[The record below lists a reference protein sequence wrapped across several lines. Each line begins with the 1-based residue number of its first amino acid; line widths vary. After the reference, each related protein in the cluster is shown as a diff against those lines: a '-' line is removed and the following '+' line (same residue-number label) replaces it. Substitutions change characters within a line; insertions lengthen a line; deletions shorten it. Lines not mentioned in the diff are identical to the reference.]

1 MAAAIFTPVPRAC
14 EDHGHATRMK
24 AYSRAIVSL
33 MSLVLLGGGVL
44 LALPAQAPRPGCAI
58 FGRVLSSGTA
68 LPGVSVIA
76 TRDGQIAAAT
86 STDTNG
92 AYRLRIA
99 EGEFVVSAE
108 LAAFARVAQ
117 TVTVSADSC
126 DIPLDVQLVLA
137 SRAGSGSGQESGPV
151 IESPSSLRRPN
162 RLPGGAA
169 QPAGQPRFSQ
179 LQLVQSN
186 AAAAAD
192 TSSSSIDEADPAA
205 RLLPPGFSTEAS
217 TSVVAVSGEAVNV
230 DRGQLRD
237 RLEALGRGEFA
248 AAGVQPPEGF
258 GARFGGPGGTPGAF
272 AGAQGGFGAGGI
284 GPGPQGGGPGGPGGR
299 GGAFFGRGRGG
310 NALQG
315 SANYNFGGSVLDAS
329 PYPLRAN
336 SQTDPTYA
344 RQQFGATIGGPLR
357 IPGAYDGAK
366 TTFFVNYAGGRSN
379 NLVDQYATVP
389 TEAMRAGNFSSL
401 PVGPI
406 DPATG
411 TLFLGGQIPQGRL
424 DPSALALL
432 NFFPLPNLPGA
443 TQNYRRSVAALSTT
457 DQFSARVTHNF
468 SGAPGRRGGAGGR
481 GAGGLGRGAGGAR
494 GGRSGTAIVLNAQV
508 QYRRNLADVVNVFP
522 TLGGFNNGSTW
533 SVPVSLNILHGRSIH
548 NLQVTATRSNTTIRN
563 LFADSIDIAGIAGIN
578 GVATDPSQ
586 WGIPSLSFSSL
597 TSLRDVAPDDRSD
610 RRIQIGYTL
619 THPLRS
625 HTFRL
630 GGDARLDRSGGI
642 TTGDARG
649 AYVFTGLYS
658 AGSPVVRSSGLDF
671 ADFLLGLPQQASVQY
686 AEDVALS
693 GRAFGLFVQDDWRLR
708 GNLTLNLGARYEL
721 VTPYTEAHN
730 RMVNLDV
737 APGFTAVDPVISGGT
752 GLYTGSFPS
761 SLIDGDYNNLA
772 PRVGVAWRVN
782 PRIVV
787 RGGFGTSFN
796 NGSYAAIARQLIAQP
811 PFAMTSTSIG
821 SLADPL
827 TLSDAFATVDD
838 STTTNNFGV
847 DKNYQL
853 GVIKT
858 WNVDVNHNFGRG
870 WQIGGGYTGTQ
881 GTHLDV
887 VRAPNR
893 DPDGLR
899 IDGVQ
904 PFLWQTSEGES
915 ILHAA
920 TIRLRKQQ
928 ARGVGGGVSYTFA
941 KSIDDA
947 SSIGGGGRVV
957 AQDDQNLNA
966 EWGLSS
972 FDRRNQV
979 AGNLFVQFPFGPN
992 HRWLNQG
999 GTLAALLRD
1008 WAVSMSF
1015 AVDSGTPFTA
1025 RLVGATSDVARGTNG
1040 TLRADYTGAPISID
1054 DPTLLR
1060 FFNTSA
1066 FAVPVTGAFGS
1077 AGRNTIIGPGT
1088 QQIDASISRDVR
1100 LSGNQVVSI
1109 QLQATNLFNTVR
1121 FGAID
1126 SVVNSPTFG
1135 QVVTI
1140 RPMRTVQLG
1149 VRFRF

>member
-1 MAAAIFTPVPRAC
+1 MRAHVRVIAALT
-14 EDHGHATRMK
+14 
-24 AYSRAIVSL
+24 
-33 MSLVLLGGGVL
+33 SLVLLGGGVL
-44 LALPAQAPRPGCAI
+44 LALPAQTQRPPCTIA
-58 FGRVLSSGTA
+58 GRVSSSGTV

-76 TRDGQIAAAT
+76 MREGQVVAAT
-86 STDTNG
+86 STDTG
-92 AYRLRIA
+92 GSYRLRVP

-108 LAAFARVAQ
+108 LAAFARFEQ
-117 TVTVSADSC
+117 TLTISSDSC
-126 DIPLDVQLVLA
+126 DASLDLQLVLS
-137 SRAGSGSGQESGPV
+137 SRAESASGQQSGPV
-151 IESPSSLRRPN
+151 IEAPSSLRRPN
-162 RLPGGAA
+162 RLGGNAG
-169 QPAGQPRFSQ
+169 QQSGQPRFSQ

-192 TSSSSIDEADPAA
+192 NSSASVDDADPAT
-205 RLLPPGFSTEAS
+205 RLLPPGFSTEAA
-217 TSVVAVSGEAVNV
+217 TNVVAVTGEAVNL

-248 AAGVQPPEGF
+248 AAGVQVPEGF
-258 GARFGGPGGTPGAF
+258 GARFGGPGGF
-272 AGAQGGFGAGGI
+272 
-284 GPGPQGGGPGGPGGR
+284 GPGPQGGPGGPGGPGGR
-299 GGAFFGRGRGG
+299 GAGFFGPGRGG
-310 NALQG
+310 NTLQG

-357 IPGAYDGAK
+357 IPGAYDGSR
-366 TTFFVNYAGGRSN
+366 TTFFFNYAGGRSN
-379 NLVDQYATVP
+379 NLIDQYATVP
-389 TEAMRAGNFSSL
+389 TEAMRAGNFASL
-401 PVGPI
+401 SVSPI
-406 DPATG
+406 DPITG
-411 TLFLGGQIPQGRL
+411 LPFLNGQIPQSRL
-424 DPSALALL
+424 DPSSQALL

-443 TQNYRRSVAALSTT
+443 TQNYRRSVTAPSTS
-457 DQFSARVTHNF
+457 DQFNVRLTHNF
-468 SGAPGRRGGAGGR
+468 SGTPGRRGGGGAGGR
-481 GAGGLGRGAGGAR
+481 GGGGFLGRGGGGR
-494 GGRSGTAIVLNAQV
+494 GGRSGNAVVLNAQV

-522 TLGGFNNGSTW
+522 LLGGTNNGSTW
-533 SVPVSLNILHGRSIH
+533 SVPLSLNILRGRSIH
-548 NLQVTATRSNTTIRN
+548 NVQVTTTHSSTAIRN
-563 LFADSIDIAGIAGIN
+563 GFAGAIDVAGIAGIN

-586 WGIPSLSFSSL
+586 WGIPSLSFASL

-610 RRIQIGYTL
+610 RRIQIGYTM
-619 THPLRS
+619 THPRGS
-625 HTFRL
+625 HVFRV

-649 AYVFTGLYS
+649 SYVFTGLYS

-693 GRAFGLFVQDDWRLR
+693 GRAFSLFVQDDWRLR
-708 GNLTLNLGARYEL
+708 GNLTLNLGARYEA
-721 VTPYTEAHN
+721 VSPYTEAHN

-737 APGFTAVDPVISGGT
+737 APGFTAAEPVISGGT
-752 GLYTGSFPS
+752 GLYTGPFPS
-761 SLIDGDYNNLA
+761 SLVDADYNNLA
-772 PRVGVAWRVN
+772 PRVGIAWRMN
-782 PRIVV
+782 PRTVV

-811 PFAMTSTSIG
+811 PFAATSTSIG
-821 SLADPL
+821 SLTDPL
-827 TLSDAFATVDD
+827 TLSDAFASVDD

-881 GTHLDV
+881 GTHLDI

-899 IDGVQ
+899 IEGVQ
-904 PFLWQTSEGES
+904 PFLWQTSEGDS
-915 ILHAA
+915 MLHSA
-920 TIRLRKQQ
+920 TVRLRKQQ
-928 ARGVGGGVSYTFA
+928 ARGVGGAVSYTLA
-941 KSIDDA
+941 KSMDDA

-957 AQDDQNLNA
+957 AQDDRNLDA

-972 FDRRNQV
+972 FDRRQQV
-979 AGNLFVQFPFGPN
+979 AGNLFVEFPFGPN
-992 HRWLNQG
+992 RRWLNGG
-999 GTLAALLRD
+999 GTWAALLRD
-1008 WAVSMSF
+1008 WAIAMSF

-1040 TLRADYTGAPISID
+1040 TLRADYTGASISID

-1066 FAVPVTGAFGS
+1066 FAVPATGAFGT

-1088 QQIDASISRDVR
+1088 QQVDASISRDVR

>member
-1 MAAAIFTPVPRAC
+1 
-14 EDHGHATRMK
+14 MK
-24 AYSRAIVSL
+24 ALSRVIVSL
-33 MSLVLLGGGVL
+33 SSLVLVGGGVL
-44 LALPAQAPRPGCAI
+44 LALPAQAPRPACTLA
-58 FGRVLSSGTA
+58 GRVVNSGTA
-68 LPGVSVIA
+68 LPGVSVTA
-76 TRDGQIAAAT
+76 TRDGKVVAAT

-92 AYRLRIA
+92 GYRLRIP

-108 LAAFARVAQ
+108 LAAFARFEQ
-117 TVTVSADSC
+117 TLAVSPESC
-126 DIPLDVQLVLA
+126 DVPLDVQLVLA
-137 SRAGSGSGQESGPV
+137 SRAQAASGQQSGPV
-151 IESPSSLRRPN
+151 IEAPSSLRRPT
-162 RLPGGAA
+162 RLGGN
-169 QPAGQPRFSQ
+169 AGQQSGQSRFSQ

-186 AAAAAD
+186 AAGAAD
-192 TSSSSIDEADPAA
+192 NASASIDDADPAT
-205 RLLPPGFSTEAS
+205 RLLPPGFSTEAA
-217 TSVVAVSGEAVNV
+217 TSVVAVTGEAVNV
-230 DRGQLRD
+230 DRGRLRD

-248 AAGVQPPEGF
+248 AAGAQPPDGF
-258 GARFGGPGGTPGAF
+258 GPRGGGPGGAAGAF
-272 AGAQGGFGAGGI
+272 AGAPGGFAAPGGF
-284 GPGPQGGGPGGPGGR
+284 GPGPQGGPGGFGGR
-299 GGAFFGRGRGG
+299 GGGFLGRGRGG
-310 NALQG
+310 STLQG
-315 SANYNFGGSVLDAS
+315 SANYNFGGSALDAS
-329 PYPLRAN
+329 PYPIRAN

-344 RQQFGATIGGPLR
+344 RNQFGATIGGPLR
-357 IPGAYDGAK
+357 IPGVYDGAR
-366 TTFFVNYAGGRSN
+366 TTFFANYAGGRSN

-389 TEAMRAGNFSSL
+389 TEAMRNGNFSSL
-401 PVGPI
+401 TVGPL
-406 DPATG
+406 DPVTG
-411 TLFLGGQIPQGRL
+411 APFLGGQIPQGRL

-432 NFFPLPNLPGA
+432 NFFPLPNLPGT
-443 TQNYRRSVAALSTT
+443 TQNFRRSVAALSTS

-468 SGAPGRRGGAGGR
+468 SGTPGRRGGAGGGGR
-481 GAGGLGRGAGGAR
+481 GAGGFGRGGGGAR
-494 GGRSGTAIVLNAQV
+494 GGRSGTAVVLNAQV
-508 QYRRNLADVVNVFP
+508 QYRRNLGDIVNVFP
-522 TLGGFNNGSTW
+522 LLGGTNNGSTW
-533 SVPVSLNILHGRSIH
+533 SVPVSLNILRGRSIH
-548 NLQVTATRSNTTIRN
+548 NLQVTTTQSSTAIRN
-563 LFADSIDIAGIAGIN
+563 GFAGSINVAGLAGIN
-578 GVATDPSQ
+578 GVAPNPSQ
-586 WGIPSLSFSSL
+586 WGVPTLSFASL

-610 RRIQIGYTL
+610 RRFQIGYTM
-619 THPLRS
+619 THPIRS
-625 HTFRL
+625 HTFRV

-649 AYVFTGLYS
+649 SYVFTGLYS

-686 AEDVALS
+686 AQDVALS
-693 GRAFGLFVQDDWRLR
+693 GRAFSLFVQDDWRVR
-708 GNLTLNLGARYEL
+708 GNLTLNLGARYEA
-721 VTPYTEAHN
+721 VSPYTEANN

-737 APGFTAVDPVISGGT
+737 APGFTAAEPVISGGT
-752 GLYTGSFPS
+752 GPYTGAFPS
-761 SLIDGDYNNLA
+761 SLINADYNNLA
-772 PRVGVAWRVN
+772 PRVGLAWRVN
-782 PRIVV
+782 PRTVV

-796 NGSYAAIARQLIAQP
+796 NGSYATIARQLIAQP
-811 PFAMTSTSIG
+811 PFAVTSTSIG
-821 SLADPL
+821 SLVDPL
-827 TLSDAFATVDD
+827 TLSDAFASVDD

-847 DKNYQL
+847 DKDYQL

-858 WNVDVNHNFGRG
+858 WNVDVNHNLGRG
-870 WQIGGGYTGTQ
+870 WQVGGGYTGTQ

-899 IDGVQ
+899 IEGVQ
-904 PFLWQTSEGES
+904 PFLWQTSEGDS

-920 TIRLRKQQ
+920 TVRLRKQQ
-928 ARGVGGGVSYTFA
+928 ARGVAGAVSYTFA

-957 AQDDQNLNA
+957 AQNDQNLDA

-972 FDRRNQV
+972 FDRRHQV
-979 AGNLFVQFPFGPN
+979 AGNLFVEFPFGPN
-992 HRWLNQG
+992 RRWLNGG
-999 GTLAALLRD
+999 GTWAALLRD

-1025 RLVGATSDVARGTNG
+1025 RLLSSTSDAARGTNG

-1066 FAVPVTGAFGS
+1066 FVVPATNAFGS

-1088 QQIDASISRDVR
+1088 QQVDASVSRDVR

-1109 QLQATNLFNTVR
+1109 QLQATNVFNTVR

>member
-1 MAAAIFTPVPRAC
+1 MKAHWRAIFALT
-14 EDHGHATRMK
+14 
-24 AYSRAIVSL
+24 
-33 MSLVLLGGGVL
+33 SLVLLGGGVL
-44 LALPAQAPRPGCAI
+44 LALPAQAPRPACTIA
-58 FGRVLSSGTA
+58 GRVVASGTP
-68 LPGVSVIA
+68 LPGVSVTA
-76 TRDGQIAAAT
+76 TRDGQIVTAT

-92 AYRLRIA
+92 TYRLRVQQ
-99 EGEFVVSAE
+99 GEVVVSAE
-108 LAAFARVAQ
+108 LAAFARFEQ
-117 TVTVSADSC
+117 TVMVSDSC
-126 DIPLDVQLVLA
+126 DVPLDVQLVLT
-137 SRAGSGSGQESGPV
+137 SRAQSASGPQSGPV
-151 IESPSSLRRPN
+151 IEAPSSLRRAN
-162 RLPGGAA
+162 RLPGA
-169 QPAGQPRFSQ
+169 AGQQGQRFSQ

-192 TSSSSIDEADPAA
+192 NSSSAIDDADPAT

-217 TSVVAVSGEAVNV
+217 TSVVAVTGEAVNV

-248 AAGVQPPEGF
+248 AAGGQAPEGF
-258 GARFGGPGGTPGAF
+258 GPRFGGPGGNPGAF
-272 AGAQGGFGAGGI
+272 AQGGFGGPGGF
-284 GPGPQGGGPGGPGGR
+284 GPGPQGGPGGFGGR
-299 GGAFFGRGRGG
+299 GGPFGRGRGS
-310 NALQG
+310 AVQG
-315 SANYNFGGSVLDAS
+315 SANYNFGGSALDAS
-329 PYPLRAN
+329 PYPIRAN

-344 RQQFGATIGGPLR
+344 RQQFGATLGGPLR
-357 IPGAYDGAK
+357 IPGVYDGAR
-366 TTFFVNYAGGRSN
+366 TTFFFNYGGGRSN

-389 TEAMRAGNFSSL
+389 SDAMRAGDFSSL
-401 PVGPI
+401 SISPI
-406 DPATG
+406 DPLTG
-411 TLFLGGQIPQGRL
+411 MPFLGGQIPQSRL
-424 DPSALALL
+424 DSSALALL
-432 NFFPLPNLPGA
+432 NFFPSPNLPGT
-443 TQNYRRSVAALSTT
+443 TQNYRRSVAALSTS

-468 SGAPGRRGGAGGR
+468 SGTPGRRGGAGG
-481 GAGGLGRGAGGAR
+481 GGGRGAGFGRGGGGR
-494 GGRSGTAIVLNAQV
+494 GGRSGTSVVLNAQV
-508 QYRRNLADVVNVFP
+508 QYRRNLGDIVNVYP
-522 TLGGFNNGSTW
+522 LLGGTNNGSTW
-533 SVPVSLNILHGRSIH
+533 SVPVSLNILRGRTIH
-548 NLQVTATRSNTTIRN
+548 NLQATATQSNTAIRN
-563 LFADSIDIAGIAGIN
+563 GFAGTIDVAGIAGIS
-578 GVATDPSQ
+578 GVSRNPSQ
-586 WGIPSLSFSSL
+586 WGVPSLSFASL

-610 RRIQIGYTL
+610 RRIQIGYSM
-619 THPLRS
+619 THPLRA
-625 HTFRL
+625 HNFRV

-649 AYVFTGLYS
+649 SYVFTGLYS
-658 AGSPVVRSSGLDF
+658 AGGPVVRSSGLDF

-686 AEDVALS
+686 TEDVALS
-693 GRAFGLFVQDDWRLR
+693 GRAFGLFVQDDWRVR
-708 GNLTLNLGARYEL
+708 GNLTLNLGARYEF
-721 VTPYTEAHN
+721 VSPYTEAHN

-737 APGFTAVDPVISGGT
+737 APEFTAAAPVISGGT
-752 GLYTGSFPS
+752 GQYSGPFPS
-761 SLIDGDYNNLA
+761 SLVDADYNNLA
-772 PRVGVAWRVN
+772 PRVGLAWRMN
-782 PRIVV
+782 PRTVL

-811 PFAMTSTSIG
+811 PFATTSTSIG
-821 SLADPL
+821 SLVDPL
-827 TLSDAFATVDD
+827 TLSDAFATIDD
-838 STTTNNFGV
+838 STTTNSFGV
-847 DKNYQL
+847 DKEYQL

-858 WNVDVNHNFGRG
+858 WNVDVNHSLGRG
-870 WQIGGGYTGTQ
+870 WQVGGGYTGTQ

-904 PFLWQTSEGES
+904 PFIWQSSEGDS

-928 ARGVGGGVSYTFA
+928 ARGIAGGVSYTLA
-941 KSIDDA
+941 KSTDDA

-957 AQDDQNLNA
+957 AQDDRNLDA

-972 FDRRNQV
+972 FDRRHQV
-979 AGNLFVQFPFGPN
+979 AGNLFVEFPFGPN
-992 HRWLNQG
+992 RRWLNGG
-999 GTLAALLRD
+999 GTWAAMLRD

-1025 RLVGATSDVARGTNG
+1025 RLLSATADVNRGTNG

-1066 FAVPVTGAFGS
+1066 FAVPAITAFGS
-1077 AGRNTIIGPGT
+1077 AGRNTIAGPGT
-1088 QQIDASISRDVR
+1088 QQLDASISRDVR

-1109 QLQATNLFNTVR
+1109 QLQATNVFNTVR

>member
-1 MAAAIFTPVPRAC
+1 MNALLRV
-14 EDHGHATRMK
+14 
-24 AYSRAIVSL
+24 IVSL
-33 MSLVLLGGGVL
+33 SSLLLVGGGVL
-44 LALPAQAPRPGCAI
+44 LALPAQGPRPACTVT
-58 FGRVLSSGTA
+58 GRVVNLGTA
-68 LPGVSVIA
+68 LPGVSVTA
-76 TRDGQIAAAT
+76 TRDGQVVAAT
-86 STDTNG
+86 STDMNG
-92 AYRLRIA
+92 AYRLRIP

-108 LAAFARVAQ
+108 LAAFARFEQ
-117 TVTVSADSC
+117 TLTVSADSC
-126 DIPLDVQLVLA
+126 EGPLDVQLVLT
-137 SRAGSGSGQESGPV
+137 SRAQIASGQQSGPV
-151 IESPSSLRRPN
+151 IEAPSSLRRPN
-162 RLPGGAA
+162 RLGTGAG
-169 QPAGQPRFSQ
+169 QQSTGQPRFSQ

-192 TSSSSIDEADPAA
+192 SSSTSIDDADPAT
-205 RLLPPGFSTEAS
+205 RLLPPGFSTEAA
-217 TSVVAVSGEAVNV
+217 TSVVAVTGEAVNV

-237 RLEALGRGEFA
+237 RFEALGRGEFA
-248 AAGVQPPEGF
+248 AAGAQPPEGF
-258 GARFGGPGGTPGAF
+258 GPRFGGPGGAPGAF
-272 AGAQGGFGAGGI
+272 AGAQGGFG
-284 GPGPQGGGPGGPGGR
+284 GPGGFGPGLQGGPGGPGGGR

-310 NALQG
+310 NTLQG

-329 PYPLRAN
+329 PYPIRAN
-336 SQTDPTYA
+336 SQDDPTYA
-344 RQQFGATIGGPLR
+344 RNQFGATLGGPLR
-357 IPGAYDGAK
+357 IPGVYDGAR

-389 TEAMRAGNFSSL
+389 TEAMRSGNFSSL
-401 PVGPI
+401 AVGPL
-406 DPATG
+406 DPITG
-411 TLFLGGQIPQGRL
+411 TPFFGGQIPQGQL

-432 NFFPLPNLPGA
+432 NFFPLPNLPGT
-443 TQNYRRSVAALSTT
+443 TQNYRRSTAALATS
-457 DQFSARVTHNF
+457 DQFNARLTHNF
-468 SGAPGRRGGAGGR
+468 SGTPGRRGGGGGGGR
-481 GAGGLGRGAGGAR
+481 GAGGFGRGGGGR
-494 GGRSGTAIVLNAQV
+494 GGRSGTAVVLNAQL
-508 QYRRNLADVVNVFP
+508 QYRRNLADIVNVFP
-522 TLGGFNNGSTW
+522 LLGGTNNGSTW
-533 SVPVSLNILHGRSIH
+533 SVPVSLNILRGRSIH
-548 NLQVTATRSNTTIRN
+548 NVQVNMTRSSTVIRN
-563 LFADSIDIAGIAGIN
+563 GFAGSIDVAGLAGIN
-578 GVATDPSQ
+578 GVATNPSQ
-586 WGIPSLSFSSL
+586 WGVPSLSFASL

-610 RRIQIGYTL
+610 RRIQIGYTM

-625 HTFRL
+625 HTFRV

-658 AGSPVVRSSGLDF
+658 AGSPGVRSSGLDF

-693 GRAFGLFVQDDWRLR
+693 GRAFSLFVQDDWRIR
-708 GNLTLNLGARYEL
+708 GNLTLNLGARYEA
-721 VTPYTEAHN
+721 VSPYTEAHN

-737 APGFTAVDPVISGGT
+737 APGFTAAAPVISGGT
-752 GLYTGSFPS
+752 GPYSGAFPS
-761 SLIDGDYNNLA
+761 SLINADYNNLA
-772 PRVGVAWRVN
+772 PRVGVAWRMN
-782 PRIVV
+782 PRTVV

-811 PFAMTSTSIG
+811 PFAVTSTSIG
-821 SLADPL
+821 SLTDPL
-827 TLSDAFATVDD
+827 LLSDAFASIDD

-858 WNVDVNHNFGRG
+858 WNVDVNHNLGRG
-870 WQIGGGYTGTQ
+870 WQAGGGYTGTQ

-899 IDGVQ
+899 IEGVQ
-904 PFLWQTSEGES
+904 PFLWQTSEGDS

-928 ARGVGGGVSYTFA
+928 SRGVGGSVSYTFA

-957 AQDDQNLNA
+957 AQNDQNLDA

-972 FDRRNQV
+972 FDRRHQV
-979 AGNLFVQFPFGPN
+979 AGNLFVEFPFGPN
-992 HRWLNQG
+992 RRWLNGG
-999 GTLAALLRD
+999 GTWAALLRD
-1008 WAVSMSF
+1008 WGVSMSF
-1015 AVDSGTPFTA
+1015 AADSGTPFTA

-1066 FAVPVTGAFGS
+1066 FAVPATNAFGS

-1088 QQIDASISRDVR
+1088 QQVDASISRDVR